1 MFTYVAPEQMLGTA
15 PPATAGE
22 YVTRWAKRLVYQT
35 FTDRERDLILG
46 VAGVGATAPVDASF
60 NGAIRAVMR
69 TILASPQHHLR

>member
-1 MFTYVAPEQMLGTA
+1 MFTYVAPEQILGTT

-22 YVTRWAKRLVYQT
+22 YVIALGRRLVYQT

-46 VAGVGATAPVDASF
+46 VAGVGAKAPVDASF